1 MLCTNQKPNVAMKP
15 HKDPF
20 ETIAWSLHAQQKP
33 QAVLTDIFN
42 NDTVAYFKTTI
53 QAAYR
58 CVLQNKAVRKYQNKE
73 LFRVYLRVNSLI
85 LVGAYLYK
93 IHKNRIPKLEK
104 RIDNNA
110 WLQDKSA
117 QQKGFLQFYAD
128 PLYRIYCL
136 FEMDTIPYW
145 KADWAYFILAA
156 FSKSTN
162 NNTESYPSLNYFIH
176 SLIDALYEMHQ
187 SSLKQKI

>member
-1 MLCTNQKPNVAMKP
+1 MPNVIMKP
-15 HKDPF
+15 LKDPF
-20 ETIAWSLHAQQKP
+20 ETVAWSLQAQQKP

-58 CVLQNKAVRKYQNKE
+58 SVWQNKAVREYQNKE
-73 LFRVYLRVNSLI
+73 LFRVYLRANSLI

-93 IHKNRIPKLEK
+93 IHKKRIRKLEK
-104 RIDNNA
+104 RIDNKA
-110 WLQDKSA
+110 RQHDKSV

-156 FSKSTN
+156 FSKSTYT
-162 NNTESYPSLNYFIH
+162 NTESYPSLNYFIH

-187 SSLKQKI
+187 STLKQKL